1 MPTRSKRGK
10 KKPLQVKCRRC
21 KGATCDQLCG
31 KKVTCDVCK
40 TKLTEGERVFTCKN
54 RRCNFDKCYY
64 CAAREKRPVIVAS
77 EDEDEDEEEEIED
90 DPRGEAYDSVPKKK
104 NNETDQER
112 RTREKAEIT
121 ASQKQRIIN
130 AKTNGLPPIFA
141 EDKVT
146 EFTKKGF
153 YPLVDSIS
161 SATLGGICTP
171 FINDDG
177 NGAKVYEAADV
188 NAADPSGVRC
198 SFRRFQRVF
207 LKDTALPDDY
217 KGKAHFVVQW
227 VMVRVTDGKLADT
240 VVLWISQWEH
250 VTKGSCGVANLAWPL
265 LPSDIQTTEL
275 WIHPFNAENTHF
287 VAHSRRG
294 WSLAMQKWLK
304 ENRPA
309 VVEKPAEKEPP
320 PDVPEVVPLDGKN
333 LRTVAAVAEAEL
345 AEKRKKDKIDRV
357 GRQFHFRNS
366 ETGKSLRLQ
375 AALKKQQQED
385 AAKLKRYDEIVAEL
399 TDITAEKK
407 SLRSHSFLPCLV
419 TFCFLSM
426 LFLMFCMCLDVW

>member
-1 MPTRSKRGK
+1 MPTRSQRGK

-21 KGATCDQLCG
+21 KGSTCDQLCG

-40 TKLTEGERVFTCKN
+40 TKLTEGERVFTCKG
-54 RRCNFDKCYY
+54 RCNFDKCYF
-64 CAAREKRPVIVAS
+64 CASGEKRPVIVAS

-153 YPLVDSIS
+153 YPLVDCIS
-161 SATLGGICTP
+161 SATLGGIMTP
-171 FINDDG
+171 FINEDG

-207 LKDTALPDDY
+207 LRDTVLPDDY
-217 KGKAHFVVQW
+217 KGRKHFFVQW
-227 VMVRVTDGKLADT
+227 VMVRVTNGKLEDQ
-240 VVLWISQWEH
+240 VVLWISQ
-250 VTKGSCGVANLAWPL
+250 
-265 LPSDIQTTEL
+265 
-275 WIHPFNAENTHF
+275 
-287 VAHSRRG
+287 
-294 WSLAMQKWLK
+294 
-304 ENRPA
+304 
-309 VVEKPAEKEPP
+309 
-320 PDVPEVVPLDGKN
+320 
-333 LRTVAAVAEAEL
+333 
-345 AEKRKKDKIDRV
+345 
-357 GRQFHFRNS
+357 
-366 ETGKSLRLQ
+366 
-375 AALKKQQQED
+375 
-385 AAKLKRYDEIVAEL
+385 
-399 TDITAEKK
+399 
-407 SLRSHSFLPCLV
+407 
-419 TFCFLSM
+419 
-426 LFLMFCMCLDVW
+426 